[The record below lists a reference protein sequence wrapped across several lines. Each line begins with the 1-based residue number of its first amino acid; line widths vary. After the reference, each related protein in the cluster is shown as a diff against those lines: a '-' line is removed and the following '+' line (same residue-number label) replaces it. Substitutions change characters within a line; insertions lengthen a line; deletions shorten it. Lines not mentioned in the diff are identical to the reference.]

1 MNLRKSILA
10 LSVVAGIVAAP
21 MTVFAA
27 HTHSWGSPQYFQE
40 ILKYSQCF
48 LFFDHKLA
56 GNDTMLIYLFRVTFV
71 AIYTCTIHPFVRHF
85 NRLNFINAYFST
97 N

>member
-1 MNLRKSILA
+1 MNTIFSLPMDIYKNRRLVAKLA
-10 LSVVAGIVAAP
+10 KNDFK
-21 MTVFAA
+21 TR
-27 HTHSWGSPQYFQE
+27 Y
-40 ILKYSQCF
+40 
-48 LFFDHKLA
+48 A